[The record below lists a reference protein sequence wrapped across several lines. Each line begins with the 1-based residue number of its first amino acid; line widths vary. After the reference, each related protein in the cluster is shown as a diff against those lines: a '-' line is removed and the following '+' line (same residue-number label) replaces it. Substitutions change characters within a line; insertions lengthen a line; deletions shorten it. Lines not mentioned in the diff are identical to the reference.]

1 MKQRVLTS
9 LLCSDHAWRVPI
21 STTTATRPQ
30 SQTSAIWT
38 PRDEW
43 ARPRGTPVS
52 SRTFAI
58 PPYSETVQSRRGPR
72 VLHLPGTLSCH
83 LVRDIDRHIARRSVL
98 TLGYTVYM
106 PLDQ

>member
-38 PRDEW
+38 PRDEL

-52 SRTFAI
+52 SRTFAV
-58 PPYSETVQSRRGPR
+58 PPCLGTAQSRRGPR
-72 VLHLPGTLSCH
+72 VLRRPVTLSCH
-83 LVRDIDRHIARRSVL
+83 LVRGIDRHIERRSEL
-98 TLGYTVYM
+98 PLGYTVCR